1 MCSYGGFQRQISI
14 KCHSF
19 PCEQD
24 TQIAV
29 MNPLQRY
36 QKELDEGMISEDAEQ
51 RRVVA
56 QLQLLFTKL
65 ISRADARPDFRA
77 VVLNWFGSGGHR
89 DFDVK
94 GIYLWGGVG
103 RGKTYL
109 MDLFYDSLPF
119 ERKLRTHFHRFM
131 QRVHNE
137 LTRLQGCKN
146 PLEIIADQIA
156 AEALVVCFDEFFV
169 LDIADAMILSGLF
182 EALFERHVVLATSSN
197 IQPQRLYENGLQRE
211 RFLPAIELIK
221 QHTNVIEIL
230 PGTDYRLRSLS
241 QATLYHCPISAATE
255 ALLRQSFYALAP
267 DKSEIHEREQIE
279 ILKRPLQT
287 IYCADDV
294 VWFEFTQLCDG
305 PRSAFDYVEIA
316 KLYHAVLL
324 SDVPQLDYNHDDQA
338 HRFVSLVD
346 ELYDRRVK
354 LIIAA
359 AVPIQALYTGA
370 NLAFAFERTRSRLVE
385 MQSHDYLC
393 SEHRG

>member
-14 KCHSF
+14 KCHSS

-221 QHTNVIEIL
+221 QQCDRNTPRHGLSPAQSE
-230 PGTDYRLRSLS
+230 PGDPVPLS
-241 QATLYHCPISAATE
+241 H
-255 ALLRQSFYALAP
+255 
-267 DKSEIHEREQIE
+267 
-279 ILKRPLQT
+279 
-287 IYCADDV
+287 
-294 VWFEFTQLCDG
+294 
-305 PRSAFDYVEIA
+305 
-316 KLYHAVLL
+316 
-324 SDVPQLDYNHDDQA
+324 
-338 HRFVSLVD
+338 
-346 ELYDRRVK
+346 
-354 LIIAA
+354 
-359 AVPIQALYTGA
+359 
-370 NLAFAFERTRSRLVE
+370 
-385 MQSHDYLC
+385 
-393 SEHRG
+393 